1 MVMDV
6 PALAAT
12 RSVYVFEE
20 IVCAITTGFG
30 FA

>member
-1 MVMDV
+1 VIDV
-6 PALAAT
+6 PALDAA

-20 IVCAITTGFG
+20 IMCAITTGFG